1 MYPVQTVL
9 YWYYI
14 GAIDEQT
21 MLSLLHDATE

>member
-21 MLSLLHDATE
+21 MLSLLHDAAD